1 MAKNWAKSSPKNG
14 WVKPFKIDTVL
25 GIDPGNNGGLAFLY
39 GDGTFRGYEL
49 PVEKI
54 GKETK
59 LNTNALLHLL
69 EGHAVGHIFLERALP
84 FAMGAKHA
92 FNYGIHFGLLLYL
105 VSETKIPYTLVE
117 PAKWTK
123 EMHAGIHSDM
133 KPKAKSIVA
142 VKRLFPK
149 FVKAIPVTPKS
160 KKMHDGVVDA
170 LLIAGYGLRQLSGAP
185 APAPD
190 FSSEDFM

>member
-1 MAKNWAKSSPKNG
+1 MTKKSIK
-14 WVKPFKIDTVL
+14 KFCVL
-25 GIDPGNNGGLAFLY
+25 GIDPGNEGALVWT
-39 GDGTFRGYEL
+39 DGVSYMAAVKM

-59 LNTNALLHLL
+59 LVLSELLHLL
-69 EGHAVGHIFLERALP
+69 KIRNPDHIFLERAMP
-84 FAMGAKHA
+84 FAMGSKHA
-92 FNYGIHFGLLLYL
+92 FNYGIHFGLVYYL
-105 VSETKIPYTLVE
+105 VEQTGIPFTLVE

-123 EMHAGIHSDM
+123 VMHAGIHDDM

-149 FVKAIPVTPKS
+149 FVKGIPVTPKS

-185 APAPD
+185 APD
-190 FSSEDFM
+190 LSSEDFM